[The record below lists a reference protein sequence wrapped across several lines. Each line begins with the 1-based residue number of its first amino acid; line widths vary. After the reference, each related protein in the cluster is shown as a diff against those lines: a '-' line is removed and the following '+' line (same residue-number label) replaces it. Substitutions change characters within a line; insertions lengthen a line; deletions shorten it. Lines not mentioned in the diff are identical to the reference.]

1 MPSNDQQAS
10 IGPDLPAET
19 APVQEP
25 AVASIAD
32 TLRVLATV
40 LAPTASVGLIK
51 RRPPAMRVAD
61 RLGFD
66 RAAIATLRSLR
77 ARYGHRTLLLRIP
90 GRSVELPL
98 SAQDVGRVLAGTPDP
113 FSPWTMEKRAALAH
127 FQPHGVLISRGEAR
141 AERRAFN
148 ERVLRPD
155 LALHHLAPGIVDV
168 VREEAAHLDGQLD
181 WPRFTAAWWS
191 VIRRVTLGDKARD
204 DHEITELLGTLR
216 AGGNWAYLRP
226 GNRAARDR
234 FQRAVAEY
242 VRDAVPG
249 SLAADVAATPAEPG
263 VDPAGQV
270 PHWLFAFDAAG
281 IVTFRAL
288 ALLATHG
295 EAAEAVREE
304 LRTTDLTEPAQL
316 PYLRA
321 CVLESIRLWP
331 TTPAL
336 LRETT
341 TGTAWGPSGTTS
353 LIFTP
358 FFHRDADTLPYANT
372 FSPRIWLDGTA
383 RRNPALVPFSAGPGE
398 CPGRNI
404 VLLATST
411 MLAALLSRH
420 EFTLIG
426 KPSIGDRGRLPAT
439 LDHTG
444 LRFATLPGPAAS
456 GG

>member
-1 MPSNDQQAS
+1 MPSHDQQVS
-10 IGPDLPAET
+10 IGPDLPTET
-19 APVQEP
+19 EPTQEP

-40 LAPTASVGLIK
+40 LAPTTSIGLIK
-51 RRPPAMRVAD
+51 RRPAAMRAAD
-61 RLGFD
+61 RFGFD

-77 ARYGHRTLLLRIP
+77 ARYGHRTLILRLP

-98 SAQDVGRVLAGTPDP
+98 SADDVGRVLAGTPDP
-113 FSPWTMEKRAALAH
+113 FSASTTEKRAALAH

-148 ERVLRPD
+148 EHVLRPD

-168 VREEAAHLDGQLD
+168 VREEAVHLDGQLD
-181 WPRFTAAWWS
+181 WSRFTAAWWS

-204 DHEITELLGTLR
+204 DHEITNLLGTLR
-216 AGGNWAYLRP
+216 AAGNWAYLRP

-234 FQRAVAEY
+234 FQRAVTEY
-242 VRDAVPG
+242 VRGAEPG
-249 SLAADVAATPAEPG
+249 SLAAAVAETSAEPG

-295 EAAEAVREE
+295 EAAEAAREE
-304 LRTTDLTEPAQL
+304 LRGTDLTQPAQL

-341 TGTAWGPSGTTS
+341 RETAWGRSGTTS

-358 FFHRDADTLPYANT
+358 FFHRDADTLPYANV

-398 CPGRNI
+398 CPGRNM

-411 MLAALLSRH
+411 MLAALLARH
-420 EFTLIG
+420 DFTLIG
-426 KPSIGDRGRLPAT
+426 KPAIDDPGRLPAT

-444 LRFATLPGPAAS
+444 LRFATLARS
-456 GG
+456 GMEGN